1 MEHPLVAREGEIA
14 PASASRLVDGRF
26 IPLPAQTL
34 HVGGCMMQQVPQL
47 TVQDSVLSA
56 KWESFLQDYARPL
69 VQKAAEDYPDGG
81 KSVLVTFNEIQLRDP
96 ELADYLLNRPRH
108 CLQVGAQML
117 QNVDVTVDPR
127 PRLHL
132 RVTGLPPSQDVK
144 VRSIRAEH
152 LGRLLAVE
160 GLVKKVT
167 EVRPQVLEAAF
178 DCKTCGNR
186 IRLVQDDEFVS
197 EPVICDGCEKPGP
210 WTLREEECRFIDH
223 QKVEIQE
230 APEGL
235 RGGAQPERITIHLQD
250 DLVHK
255 VAPGDRIV
263 LNGILTAQK
272 KRQGSNVKVEFNK
285 VLQGVSVLQQQQEFQ
300 EINLTAEDEVEIV
313 ELSRDPRIYDRL
325 RASFAPTIYGL
336 DTEKD
341 ALILALFGGV
351 SKEYKDGSR
360 NRGDIHVLLV
370 GDPGVAKS
378 QLLRYLSKL
387 APRAIFT
394 SGKGASAAGLTAAA
408 VKDEFGEGQWTLEAG
423 ALVLADMGIAC
434 IDELDKMDKNDQSA
448 MHQAMEQ
455 QEVSIAKA
463 GISATLRSRCAV
475 IGAANPKMGR
485 FDEFESIHSQIN
497 MPPALLSRFDLIF
510 SLRDKPARD
519 KDTQLAQHILRT
531 HQGGEVREHRKAN
544 PNGAYTVD
552 DETALQKRVD
562 PALAADWLRK
572 YVAYA
577 KRNIFPVLTDEAIQR
592 IQDYYVDLRAS
603 AQDGAIPL
611 TARQLEAFIRVAEAS
626 ARIRLSQEANVDDAE
641 RAIRIIETYLRS
653 VGVDRE
659 TGKLDI
665 DVIATGVSH
674 SQHDR
679 MRTIQDILRTLAKES
694 EKGYAR
700 EEDIVAEANR
710 KGIPPPET
718 LKALET
724 LRRNNSVYAKGGSGT
739 YAPLNP

>member
-1 MEHPLVAREGEIA
+1 
-14 PASASRLVDGRF
+14 
-26 IPLPAQTL
+26 
-34 HVGGCMMQQVPQL
+34 MMQQMPQL

-56 KWESFLQDYARPL
+56 KWESFLQDYCRAL
-69 VQKAAEDYPDGG
+69 VQEAAENYPDKG
-81 KSVLVTFNEIQLRDP
+81 KSVTITFNDIQLRDP
-96 ELADYLLNRPRH
+96 DLADYLLQKPRH
-108 CLQVGAQML
+108 CLQVGAQQL
-117 QNVDVTVDPR
+117 QNVDVTVEPK

-152 LGRLLAVE
+152 LGRFLAVE

-186 IRLVQDDEFVS
+186 VRLVQDDEFIA

-223 QKVEIQE
+223 QKIEIQE
-230 APEGL
+230 STEGL
-235 RGGAQPERITIHLQD
+235 PGGAQPERLAVHVED

-255 VAPGDRIV
+255 VAPGDRVI
-263 LNGILTAQK
+263 LNGILSAQK
-272 KRQGSNVKVEFNK
+272 RRQGSNLKVEFNK
-285 VLQGVSVLQQQQEFQ
+285 VLQGISVVTQQQQFS
-300 EINLTAEDEVEIV
+300 EITLNPEDELEIQR
-313 ELSRDPRIYDRL
+313 LSQDPRIYDRL
-325 RASFAPTIYGL
+325 RASFAPTIFGL
-336 DTEKD
+336 DVEKD

-360 NRGDIHVLLV
+360 SRGDIHVLLV

-423 ALVLADMGIAC
+423 ALVLADNGIAC
-434 IDELDKMDKNDQSA
+434 IDELDKMDKGDQSS

-455 QEVSIAKA
+455 QEISIAKA

-485 FDEFESIHSQIN
+485 FDEYEPVPDQIN
-497 MPPALLSRFDLIF
+497 MPPALLSRFDLVF
-510 SLRDKPARD
+510 SLKDKPSRD
-519 KDTQLAQHILRT
+519 RDAQLATHLLKT
-531 HQGGEVREHRKAN
+531 HQAGEVREHRKAN
-544 PNGAYTVD
+544 PGGAYSVE
-552 DETALQKRVD
+552 DEQSMMTRVEPD
-562 PALAADWLRK
+562 LASELFRK

-577 KRNIFPVLTDEAIQR
+577 KRTVFPVLTEPAMKR
-592 IQDYYVDLRAS
+592 IQDYYVDLRS
-603 AQDGAIPL
+603 AAIDGAIPL

-626 ARIRLSQEANVDDAE
+626 ARIRLSQEATLEDAD
-641 RAIRIIETYLRS
+641 RAIRIVEQYLYS
-653 VGVDRE
+653 VGVDRA

-665 DVIATGVSH
+665 DVLATGVSH

-679 MRTIQDILRTLAKES
+679 VRAVQDIIRALAKES

-700 EEDIVAEANR
+700 EEDVVQEASR
-710 KGIPPPET
+710 KGIPAPEA

-724 LRRNNSVYAKGGSGT
+724 LKRNNSVYAKGGAGT
-739 YAPLNP
+739 FAPLNP

>member
-1 MEHPLVAREGEIA
+1 MV
-14 PASASRLVDGRF
+14 
-26 IPLPAQTL
+26 
-34 HVGGCMMQQVPQL
+34 QVPQL

-56 KWESFLQDYARPL
+56 MWESFLQEYCKPL
-69 VQKAAEDYPDGG
+69 VQEVAENYPDGKHG
-81 KSVLVTFNEIQLRDP
+81 KSVTVTFNDIQLRDP
-96 ELADYLLNRPRH
+96 NLADYLLQKPRH

-117 QNVDVTVDPR
+117 QNVDVTVDPK

-132 RVTGLPPSQDVK
+132 RVTGLPPSQLIK
-144 VRSIRAEH
+144 VRNIRAEH
-152 LGRLLAVE
+152 LGRFLAVE

-186 IRLVQDDEFVS
+186 IRLVQDDEFIA

-210 WTLREEECRFIDH
+210 WTLREEECRFLDH

-285 VLQGVSVLQQQQEFQ
+285 VLQGVSVFLQQQEFS
-300 EINLTAEDEVEIV
+300 EIDLTAEDEEKIV
-313 ELSRDPRIYDRL
+313 EMSRDPRIYDRL
-325 RASFAPTIYGL
+325 RGSFAPTIFGL

-341 ALILALFGGV
+341 ALILSLFGGV

-378 QLLRYLSKL
+378 QLLRYLAKL

-434 IDELDKMDKNDQSA
+434 IDELDKMDKNDQSS

-455 QEVSIAKA
+455 QEISIAKA
-463 GISATLRSRCAV
+463 GISATLKSRCAV
-475 IGAANPKMGR
+475 IGAANPKLGR
-485 FDEFESIHSQIN
+485 FDEFEPVGEQIN

-510 SLRDKPARD
+510 SLRDKPSRD
-519 KDTQLAQHILRT
+519 RDAQLATHILKT
-531 HQGGEVREHRKAN
+531 HQAGEVREHRRAN
-544 PNGAYTVD
+544 PTGAYGPE
-552 DETALQKRVD
+552 DEAALTTRIEPEL
-562 PALAADWLRK
+562 PAEFFRK

-577 KRNIFPVLTDEAIQR
+577 KRNVFPVLSDDALDR
-592 IQDYYVDLRAS
+592 IREYYVNLRSSAAS
-603 AQDGAIPL
+603 GAIPL
-611 TARQLEAFIRVAEAS
+611 TARQLEAFVRLAEAS
-626 ARIRLSQEANVDDAE
+626 ARIRLSQEATSDDAD
-641 RAIRIIETYLRS
+641 RAIRIVQTYMQS
-653 VGVDRE
+653 VGTDSE
-659 TGKLDI
+659 TGQFDI
-665 DVIATGVSH
+665 DKIATGVTH

-679 MRTIQDILRTLAKES
+679 LRTIQDIIRTLAKES
-694 EKGYAR
+694 DKGYAR
-700 EEDIVAEANR
+700 EEDVLQEASR
-710 KGIPPPET
+710 RGVPAPEAM
-718 LKALET
+718 KALET
-724 LRRNNSVYAKGGSGT
+724 LKRNNSVYAKGGAGT
-739 YAPLNP
+739 FAPLNP

>member
-1 MEHPLVAREGEIA
+1 
-14 PASASRLVDGRF
+14 
-26 IPLPAQTL
+26 
-34 HVGGCMMQQVPQL
+34 MQQMSQQL
-47 TVQDSVLSA
+47 TVQDSQLAA
-56 KWESFLQDYARPL
+56 KWDSFLQDYC
-69 VQKAAEDYPDGG
+69 KALIQQAALDFPETR
-81 KSVLVTFNEIQLRDP
+81 SVTIPFNDLQLRDP
-96 ELADYLLNRPRH
+96 DLADYLLHKPGH
-108 CLQVGAQML
+108 CLRIGAQMMH
-117 QNVDVTVDPR
+117 QVDVTVDPK

-132 RVTGLPPSQDVK
+132 RVTGLPESQN
-144 VRSIRAEH
+144 VRVRNIRAEH
-152 LGRLLAVE
+152 LSRFLAVE

-186 IRLVQDDEFVS
+186 LRVVQEEEIMT
-197 EPVICDGCEKPGP
+197 EPVLCDSCEKPGP
-210 WTLREEECRFIDH
+210 WTLREEDSRFIDH

-235 RGGAQPERITIHLQD
+235 RGGAQPERLTIHLQD

-255 VAPGDRIV
+255 VAPGDRVI
-263 LNGILTAQK
+263 LNGILEAR
-272 KRQGSNVKVEFNK
+272 KRRESGKVKVEFNK
-285 VLQGVSVLQQQQEFQ
+285 VLQGVSVQTQQAEFS
-300 EINLTAEDEVEIV
+300 EIKW
-313 ELSRDPRIYDRL
+313 ELEEEEEFHKLANDPRVYDRL
-325 RASFAPTIYGL
+325 RASFAPTIFGL

-341 ALILALFGGV
+341 CLILALFGGV
-351 SKEYKDGSR
+351 AKEHKDGSR

-434 IDELDKMDKNDQSA
+434 IDELDKMEKNDQSA

-463 GISATLRSRCAV
+463 GVSATLKSRCAV

-485 FDEFESIHSQIN
+485 FDEYESIHSQIN

-510 SLRDKPARD
+510 SLRDKPSRD
-519 KDTQLAQHILRT
+519 KDAQLAAHVLKT

-544 PNGAYTVD
+544 PGGAYSLE
-552 DETALQKRVD
+552 DENALVKRVE
-562 PALAADWLRK
+562 PELAADWLRK
-572 YVAYA
+572 YVAFA
-577 KRNIFPVLTDEAIQR
+577 KRNIFPVLTDEAIKR

-603 AQDGAIPL
+603 ASEGSIPL

-626 ARIRLSQEANVDDAE
+626 ARIRLSQEATVEDAE
-641 RAIRIIETYLRS
+641 RAIRIIESYLRS

-679 MRTIQDILRTLAKES
+679 MRTIQDILRRLAKES

-700 EEDIVAEANR
+700 EEDIVAEASRN
-710 KGIPPPET
+710 GVQPAET

-724 LRRNNSVYAKGGSGT
+724 LRRNNSVYAKGGAGT

>member
-1 MEHPLVAREGEIA
+1 MV
-14 PASASRLVDGRF
+14 
-26 IPLPAQTL
+26 
-34 HVGGCMMQQVPQL
+34 QVPQL

-56 KWESFLQDYARPL
+56 KWESFLQDYCRPI
-69 VQKAAEDYPDGG
+69 VQRVAENYPDGPDG
-81 KSVLVTFNEIQLRDP
+81 KSVTIAFNDLQLRDP
-96 ELADYLLNRPRH
+96 DLADYLLHKPRH

-127 PRLHL
+127 PKLHL
-132 RVTGLPPSQDVK
+132 RVTGLPPSQDIK
-144 VRSIRAEH
+144 VRDIRAEH
-152 LGRLLAVE
+152 LGRLLAVA

-186 IRLVQDDEFVS
+186 IRLVQDDEFIA
-197 EPVICDGCEKPGP
+197 EPVVCDGCEKPGP
-210 WTLREEECRFIDH
+210 WTLREDECRFIDH

-235 RGGAQPERITIHLQD
+235 RGGAQPERITIHVQD

-255 VAPGDRIV
+255 VAPGDRII

-285 VLQGVSVLQQQQEFQ
+285 VLQGVSVMLQQQEFS
-300 EINLTAEDEVEIV
+300 EIDLTAEDEEQIV
-313 ELSRDPRIYDRL
+313 TLSRDPRIYDRL
-325 RASFAPTIYGL
+325 RASFAPTIYGQ
-336 DTEKD
+336 DGDMIATAKD

-351 SKEYKDGSR
+351 AKEYKDGSR

-378 QLLRYLSKL
+378 QLLRYLAKL

-423 ALVLADMGIAC
+423 ALVLADMGVAC
-434 IDELDKMDKNDQSA
+434 IDEMDKMEKADQSA

-455 QEVSIAKA
+455 QEISIAKA
-463 GISATLRSRCAV
+463 GINATLKSRCAV
-475 IGAANPKMGR
+475 VGAANPKLGR
-485 FDEFESIHSQIN
+485 FDDFEPVGSQIN

-510 SLRDKPARD
+510 SLKDKPSRD
-519 KDTQLAQHILRT
+519 KDAQLAAYILKT
-531 HQGGEVREHRKAN
+531 HLAGEVREHRRAL
-544 PNGAYTVD
+544 PAGAFSLE
-552 DETALQKRVD
+552 DEQALMSRVEPD
-562 PALAADWLRK
+562 LPADMFRK

-577 KRNIFPVLTDEAIQR
+577 KRNVFPVLTDEAIAR
-592 IQDYYVDLRAS
+592 IQGHYVDLRAG
-603 AQDGAIPL
+603 AKDGAIPL
-611 TARQLEAFIRVAEAS
+611 TARQLEAFVRLAEAS
-626 ARIRLSQEANVDDAE
+626 ARIRLSQEATIEDAD
-641 RAIRIIETYLRS
+641 RAIRIVNTYMQS
-653 VGVDRE
+653 VGTDSE
-659 TGKLDI
+659 TGQFDI
-665 DVIATGVSH
+665 DKIATGVTH

-679 MRTIQDILRTLAKES
+679 LRTVQDIVRTLAKES
-694 EKGYAR
+694 DKGYAR
-700 EEDIVAEANR
+700 EEDVVREAGQ
-710 KGIPPPET
+710 KGIPAAEA

-724 LRRNNSVYAKGGSGT
+724 LKRNSSVYSKGGSGT

>member
-1 MEHPLVAREGEIA
+1 MV
-14 PASASRLVDGRF
+14 
-26 IPLPAQTL
+26 
-34 HVGGCMMQQVPQL
+34 QVPQL

-56 KWESFLQDYARPL
+56 KWESFLQDYCKPL

-81 KSVLVTFNEIQLRDP
+81 KSVTIEFNQLQLRDP
-96 ELADYLLNRPRH
+96 DLADYLLQKPRH

-117 QNVDVTVDPR
+117 HNVDVTVDPR

-144 VRSIRAEH
+144 VRNIRAEH
-152 LGRLLAVE
+152 LGRFLAVE

-186 IRLVQDDEFVS
+186 IRLVQEDEFVT
-197 EPVICDGCEKPGP
+197 EPVVCDGCEKPGP
-210 WTLREEECRFIDH
+210 WTLREEDCRFIDH

-272 KRQGSNVKVEFNK
+272 KRQGSQLKVEFNK
-285 VLQGVSVLQQQQEFQ
+285 VLQGVSVLLQQQEFS
-300 EINLTAEDEVEIV
+300 EINLTAEDEEVIV
-313 ELSRDPRIYDRL
+313 GLSRDPRIYDRL
-325 RASFAPTIYGL
+325 RGSFAPTIYGL
-336 DTEKD
+336 ETEKD
-341 ALILALFGGV
+341 ALILSLFGGV
-351 SKEYKDGSR
+351 AKEYKDGSR
-360 NRGDIHVLLV
+360 NRGDIHFLLV

-378 QLLRYLSKL
+378 QLLRYLAKL

-434 IDELDKMDKNDQSA
+434 IDELDKMDKNDQSS

-455 QEVSIAKA
+455 QEISIAKA
-463 GISATLRSRCAV
+463 GISATLKSRCAV
-475 IGAANPKMGR
+475 IGAANPKLGR
-485 FDEFESIHSQIN
+485 FDEFDSIHTQIN

-510 SLRDKPARD
+510 SLRDKPSRD
-519 KDTQLAQHILRT
+519 KDNQLAGHILKT
-531 HQGGEVREHRKAN
+531 HQAGQVREHRKN
-544 PNGAYTVD
+544 HPTGPYSLD
-552 DETALQKRVD
+552 DEQALMTRVEPD
-562 PALAADWLRK
+562 LAADLFRK

-577 KRNIFPVLTDEAIQR
+577 KRNIFPVLADDAVQR
-592 IQDYYVDLRAS
+592 IQEYYVDLRNTG
-603 AQDGAIPL
+603 DGSLPF
-611 TARQLEAFIRVAEAS
+611 TARQLEAFVRLAEAS
-626 ARIRLSQEANVDDAE
+626 ARIRLSQEATLEDAD
-641 RAIRIIETYLRS
+641 RAIRIVEYYLNT
-653 VGVDRE
+653 VGVDRA

-679 MRTIQDILRTLAKES
+679 LRTVQDIIRTLARES
-694 EKGYAR
+694 DKGYAR
-700 EEDIVAEANR
+700 EDDVVQEAGR
-710 KGIPPPET
+710 KGIPQAEAM
-718 LKALET
+718 KALET
-724 LRRNNSVYAKGGSGT
+724 LRRNNSVYAKGGAGT

>member
-1 MEHPLVAREGEIA
+1 M
-14 PASASRLVDGRF
+14 
-26 IPLPAQTL
+26 QT
-34 HVGGCMMQQVPQL
+34 MPQL

-56 KWESFLQDYARPL
+56 KWESFLQDYCKPL
-69 VQKAAEDYPDGG
+69 VQEASENYPDKG
-81 KSVLVTFNEIQLRDP
+81 KSVTIAFNDIQLRDP
-96 ELADYLLNRPRH
+96 DLADYLLQKPRH

-117 QNVDVTVDPR
+117 QNVDVTVEPK

-132 RVTGLPPSQDVK
+132 RVTGLPPSQEVK
-144 VRSIRAEH
+144 VRNIRAEH

-167 EVRPQVLEAAF
+167 EVRPQVMEAAF

-186 IRLVQDDEFVS
+186 VRLVQDDEFIA

-230 APEGL
+230 STEGL
-235 RGGAQPERITIHLQD
+235 PGGAQPERLAIHVQD

-255 VAPGDRIV
+255 VAPGDRV
-263 LNGILTAQK
+263 TLNGILTAQK
-272 KRQGSNVKVEFNK
+272 RRQGSQTKVEFSK
-285 VLQGVSVLQQQQEFQ
+285 VLQGVSIAVQQQQFS
-300 EINLTAEDEVEIV
+300 EINLQPEDEVAIE
-313 ELSRDPRIYDRL
+313 ELAKDPRLYDRL
-325 RASFAPTIYGL
+325 RASFAPTIFGL

-360 NRGDIHVLLV
+360 SRGDIHVLLV

-423 ALVLADMGIAC
+423 ALVLADRGIAC
-434 IDELDKMDKNDQSA
+434 IDELDKMEKTDQSS

-455 QEVSIAKA
+455 QEISIAKA
-463 GISATLRSRCAV
+463 GISATLKSRCAV
-475 IGAANPKMGR
+475 IGAANPKLGR
-485 FDEFESIHSQIN
+485 FDEFSPIHEQIN

-510 SLRDKPARD
+510 SLLDKPGRD
-519 KDTQLAQHILRT
+519 RDAQLATHLLKT
-531 HQGGEVREHRKAN
+531 HQAGEVREHRKAN
-544 PNGAYTVD
+544 PGGAYSVE
-552 DETALQKRVD
+552 DESSMMSRVEPD
-562 PALAADWLRK
+562 LPAEFLRK

-577 KRNIFPVLTDEAIQR
+577 KRSVFPVLTEDAMKR
-592 IQDYYVDLRAS
+592 IQDYYVDLRAAAS
-603 AQDGAIPL
+603 DGSIPL

-626 ARIRLSQEANVDDAE
+626 ARIRLSQEATIEDAD
-641 RAIRIIETYLRS
+641 RAIRIVETYLTS
-653 VGVDRE
+653 VGVDRA
-659 TGKLDI
+659 TGKFDI

-679 MRTIQDILRTLAKES
+679 VRTVQDIIRALSRES

-700 EEDIVAEANR
+700 EDDIVAEAGR
-710 KGIPPPET
+710 KGIPAAEAQ
-718 LKALET
+718 KALET
-724 LRRNNSVYAKGGSGT
+724 LKRNNSVYAKGGAGT

>member
-1 MEHPLVAREGEIA
+1 MP
-14 PASASRLVDGRF
+14 
-26 IPLPAQTL
+26 Q
-34 HVGGCMMQQVPQL
+34 QL
-47 TVQDSVLSA
+47 TVQDSQLAA
-56 KWESFLQDYARPL
+56 KWDSFLQDYAKAQ
-69 VQKAAEDYPDGG
+69 VQQAAFEYPE
-81 KSVLVTFNEIQLRDP
+81 KRSVVIQFNDLQLRDP
-96 ELADYLLNRPRH
+96 DLADYLLQKPGH
-108 CLQVGAQML
+108 CLRIGAQML
-117 QNVDVTVDPR
+117 HQVDVTVEPR

-132 RVTGLPPSQDVK
+132 RVTGLPESQKVK
-144 VRSIRAEH
+144 VRNIRAEH
-152 LGRLLAVE
+152 LSRFLAVE

-186 IRLVQDDEFVS
+186 LRVVQEDEIMT
-197 EPVICDGCEKPGP
+197 EPVLCDSCEKPGP
-210 WTLREEECRFIDH
+210 WTLREEDSRFIDH

-230 APEGL
+230 NQDGL
-235 RGGAQPERITIHLQD
+235 RGGAQPERLTIHVQD
-250 DLVHK
+250 DLVHS
-255 VAPGDRIV
+255 VAPGDRV
-263 LNGILTAQK
+263 LLNGILTAQK
-272 KRQGSNVKVEFNK
+272 RRQGNSIKVEFNK
-285 VLQGVSVLQQQQEFQ
+285 VLQGVSVQLQQQEFS
-300 EINLTAEDEVEIV
+300 EISWAPEDEE
-313 ELSRDPRIYDRL
+313 EFHKLAKDPEVYNRL

-336 DTEKD
+336 DVEKD

-351 SKEYKDGSR
+351 MKEHKDGSR

-485 FDEFESIHSQIN
+485 FDEYESIHSQIN

-519 KDTQLAQHILRT
+519 KDTLLAQHILRT

-603 AQDGAIPL
+603 AAEGAIPL

-626 ARIRLSQEANVDDAE
+626 ARIRLSQEANAEDAE

-679 MRTIQDILRTLAKES
+679 MRTIQDILRNLAKES

-739 YAPLNP
+739 YAPLNG

>member
-1 MEHPLVAREGEIA
+1 
-14 PASASRLVDGRF
+14 
-26 IPLPAQTL
+26 
-34 HVGGCMMQQVPQL
+34 MQQMPQQL
-47 TVQDSVLSA
+47 TVQDSQLAA
-56 KWESFLQDYARPL
+56 KWDSFLQDYCRAQ
-69 VQKAAEDYPDGG
+69 VQQAAFEYPETR
-81 KSVLVTFNEIQLRDP
+81 SVTIAFNDLQLRDP
-96 ELADYLLNRPRH
+96 DLADYLLQKPGH
-108 CLQVGAQML
+108 CLRIGAQML
-117 QNVDVTVDPR
+117 HQVDVTVDPR

-132 RVTGLPPSQDVK
+132 RITGLPPSQDIK
-144 VRSIRAEH
+144 VRKIRAEH
-152 LGRLLAVE
+152 LGRFLAVE

-186 IRLVQDDEFVS
+186 VRVVQEEEIMT
-197 EPVICDGCEKPGP
+197 EPVLCDSCEKPGP
-210 WTLREEECRFIDH
+210 WALREEDSRFIDH

-235 RGGAQPERITIHLQD
+235 RGGAQPERLTIHMQD

-255 VAPGDRIV
+255 VAPGDRII

-272 KRQGSNVKVEFNK
+272 KRQGSQVKVEFNK
-285 VLQGVSVLQQQQEFQ
+285 VLQGVSVQLQQQEFA
-300 EINLTAEDEVEIV
+300 EVNLTAEDENQIV
-313 ELSRDPRIYDRL
+313 ELSHDARIYERL

-336 DTEKD
+336 ETEKD
-341 ALILALFGGV
+341 ALIMSLFGGV
-351 SKEYKDGSR
+351 AKEYKDGSR
-360 NRGDIHVLLV
+360 SRGDIHVLLV

-434 IDELDKMDKNDQSA
+434 IDELDKMDKGDQSS

-455 QEVSIAKA
+455 QEISIAKA
-463 GISATLRSRCAV
+463 GISATLKSRCAV
-475 IGAANPKMGR
+475 IGAANPKLGR
-485 FDEFESIHSQIN
+485 FDDFEPIASQIN

-510 SLRDKPARD
+510 SLKDKPSRD
-519 KDTQLAQHILRT
+519 RDTQLATHILKT
-531 HQGGEVREHRKAN
+531 HQAGEVREHRRVN
-544 PNGAYTVD
+544 PTGAYSVE
-552 DETALQKRVD
+552 DEQALLKRVEPD
-562 PALAADWLRK
+562 LSAELLRK

-577 KRNIFPVLTDEAIQR
+577 KRNIFPVLSDQALSR
-592 IQDYYVDLRAS
+592 IQGYYVDLRSAS
-603 AQDGAIPL
+603 TDGAIPV
-611 TARQLEAFIRVAEAS
+611 TARNLEAYVRLAESS
-626 ARIRLSQEANVDDAE
+626 ARIRLSQEATIEDAE
-641 RAIRIIETYLRS
+641 RAIRIMEAFLRS

-679 MRTIQDILRTLAKES
+679 MRTIQDVIRSLAKES
-694 EKGYAR
+694 DKGYAR
-700 EEDIVAEANR
+700 EEEILAEANR
-710 KGIPPPET
+710 RGVPPAET

-724 LRRNNSVYAKGGSGT
+724 LKRNNSVYAKGGAGT
-739 YAPLNP
+739 YAPLSG

>member
-1 MEHPLVAREGEIA
+1 
-14 PASASRLVDGRF
+14 
-26 IPLPAQTL
+26 
-34 HVGGCMMQQVPQL
+34 MQQMPQQL
-47 TVQDSVLSA
+47 TVQDSQLAA
-56 KWESFLQDYARPL
+56 KWDSFLQDYC
-69 VQKAAEDYPDGG
+69 KAAIQQAALDFPETR
-81 KSVLVTFNEIQLRDP
+81 SVTIPFNDLQLRDP
-96 ELADYLLNRPRH
+96 DLADYLLHKPGH
-108 CLQVGAQML
+108 CLRIGAQMMH
-117 QNVDVTVDPR
+117 QVDVTVDPR

-132 RVTGLPPSQDVK
+132 RVIGLPESQN
-144 VRSIRAEH
+144 VRVRNIRAEH
-152 LGRLLAVE
+152 LSRFLAVE

-186 IRLVQDDEFVS
+186 LRVVQEDEVIT
-197 EPVICDGCEKPGP
+197 EPVLCDSCEKPGP
-210 WTLREEECRFIDH
+210 WTLRDEDSRFIDH

-235 RGGAQPERITIHLQD
+235 RGGAQPERLTIHLQD
-250 DLVHK
+250 DLVHR
-255 VAPGDRIV
+255 VAPGDRVI
-263 LNGILTAQK
+263 LNGILAAQK
-272 KRQGSNVKVEFNK
+272 RRQGNQTKVEFNK
-285 VLQGVSVLQQQQEFQ
+285 VLQGVSVQLQQQEFS
-300 EINLTAEDEVEIV
+300 EIKWEPEDEE
-313 ELSRDPRIYDRL
+313 EFHALANDPRVYDRL
-325 RASFAPTIYGL
+325 RASFAPTIFGL

-341 ALILALFGGV
+341 SLILALFGGV
-351 SKEYKDGSR
+351 AKEHKDGSR

-455 QEVSIAKA
+455 QEISIAKA

-485 FDEFESIHSQIN
+485 FDEYESIHSQIN
-497 MPPALLSRFDLIF
+497 MAPALLSRFDLIF
-510 SLRDKPARD
+510 SLRDKPSRD
-519 KDTQLAQHILRT
+519 RDAQLAAHVLKT

-544 PNGAYTVD
+544 PTGAYSLD
-552 DETALQKRVD
+552 DENALVKRVE
-562 PALAADWLRK
+562 PELAADWLRK

-577 KRNIFPVLTDEAIQR
+577 KRTIYPVLTDDAIRR

-603 AQDGAIPL
+603 ASEGSIPL

-626 ARIRLSQEANVDDAE
+626 ARIRLSQEATVEDAE
-641 RAIRIIETYLRS
+641 RSIRIIESYLRS

-679 MRTIQDILRTLAKES
+679 MRTIQDILRRLAKES
-694 EKGYAR
+694 DKGYAR
-700 EEDIVAEANR
+700 EEDIVAEASR
-710 KGIPPPET
+710 SGVQPAET

-724 LRRNNSVYAKGGSGT
+724 LRRNNSVYAKGGAGT

>member
-1 MEHPLVAREGEIA
+1 MV
-14 PASASRLVDGRF
+14 
-26 IPLPAQTL
+26 
-34 HVGGCMMQQVPQL
+34 QVPQL

-56 KWESFLQDYARPL
+56 KWESFLQDYAKPL

-81 KSVLVTFNEIQLRDP
+81 KSVIVTFNEIQLRDP
-96 ELADYLLNRPRH
+96 ELADYLLNKPRH
-108 CLQVGAQML
+108 CLQVGAQQL

-144 VRSIRAEH
+144 VRNIRAEH

-167 EVRPQVLEAAF
+167 EVRPQVMEAAF

-186 IRLVQDDEFVS
+186 VRIVQEDEYIA

-210 WTLREEECRFIDH
+210 WSIREEECRFIDH

-235 RGGAQPERITIHLQD
+235 RGGAQPERLTIHMQE

-285 VLQGVSVLQQQQEFQ
+285 VLQGVSVMQQQQEFQ
-300 EINLTAEDEVEIV
+300 EIILTAEDEEQIV
-313 ELSRDPRIYDRL
+313 ELSKDPRIYDRL
-325 RASFAPTIYGL
+325 RGSFAPTIYGL
-336 DTEKD
+336 ETEKD

-378 QLLRYLSKL
+378 QLLRYLAKL

-434 IDELDKMDKNDQSA
+434 IDELDKMDKNDQSS

-455 QEVSIAKA
+455 QEISIAKA
-463 GISATLRSRCAV
+463 GISATLKSRCAV
-475 IGAANPKMGR
+475 IGAANPKLGR
-485 FDEFESIHSQIN
+485 FDEYEPIGSQIN

-510 SLRDKPARD
+510 SLKDKPSRD
-519 KDTQLAQHILRT
+519 RDSVLATHILKT
-531 HQGGEVREHRKAN
+531 HQAGEVREHRRAN
-544 PNGAYTVD
+544 PNGAYSVD
-552 DETALQKRVD
+552 DEASMMTLVTPD
-562 PALAADWLRK
+562 LPAEFLRK

-577 KRNIFPVLTDEAIQR
+577 KRNIYPVLTEDAMKR
-592 IQDYYVDLRAS
+592 IQDYYVDLRAAAS
-603 AQDGAIPL
+603 DGSIPL

-626 ARIRLSQEANVDDAE
+626 ARIRLSQEATLEDAE
-641 RAIRIIETYLRS
+641 RAVRIVETYLRS
-653 VGVDRE
+653 VGVDRA
-659 TGKLDI
+659 TGKFDI

-679 MRTIQDILRTLAKES
+679 VRAIQDIVRTLAKDS
-694 EKGYAR
+694 DKGYAR
-700 EEDIVAEANR
+700 EEDILAEANR
-710 KGIPPPET
+710 KQIPPADA

-724 LRRNNSVYAKGGSGT
+724 LKRNNSVYAKGGAGT

>member
-1 MEHPLVAREGEIA
+1 MV
-14 PASASRLVDGRF
+14 
-26 IPLPAQTL
+26 
-34 HVGGCMMQQVPQL
+34 QVPQL

-56 KWESFLQDYARPL
+56 KWESFLQDYCKPL
-69 VQKAAEDYPDGG
+69 VQKAAEDYPDAG
-81 KSVLVTFNEIQLRDP
+81 KSVTITFNDLQLRDP
-96 ELADYLLNRPRH
+96 DLADYLLAKPRH

-117 QNVDVTVDPR
+117 QNVDVTVDPK
-127 PRLHL
+127 PKLHL
-132 RVTGLPPSQDVK
+132 RVTGLPPSQDVR

-152 LGRLLAVE
+152 LGRFLAVE

-186 IRLVQDDEFVS
+186 VRLVQDDEFVA

-285 VLQGVSVLQQQQEFQ
+285 VLQGVSVLLQQQEFS
-300 EINLTAEDEVEIV
+300 EINLTAEDEVQIE

-325 RASFAPTIYGL
+325 RASFAPTIYSADGDIL
-336 DTEKD
+336 ASVKE
-341 ALILALFGGV
+341 ALILSLFGGV

-360 NRGDIHVLLV
+360 SRGDIHVLLV

-378 QLLRYLSKL
+378 QLLRYLAKL

-434 IDELDKMDKNDQSA
+434 IDEMDKMEKSDQSA

-455 QEVSIAKA
+455 QEISIAKA
-463 GISATLRSRCAV
+463 GISATLKSRCAV
-475 IGAANPKMGR
+475 IGAANPKLGR
-485 FDEFESIHSQIN
+485 FDEFEPVADQIN

-510 SLRDKPARD
+510 SLKDKPNRD
-519 KDTQLAQHILRT
+519 KDSQLALHILKT
-531 HQGGEVREHRKAN
+531 HLAGEVREQRRAN
-544 PNGAYTVD
+544 PSAYSV
-552 DETALQKRVD
+552 EAEAALMMRVEPD
-562 PALAADWLRK
+562 LPAELLRK
-572 YVAYA
+572 YVAFA
-577 KRNIFPVLTDEAIQR
+577 KRRVFPVLTDEAMTR
-592 IQDYYVDLRAS
+592 IQNYYVDLRAG
-603 AQDGAIPL
+603 AGEGAIPL
-611 TARQLEAFIRVAEAS
+611 TARQLEAFVRLAEAS
-626 ARIRLSQEANVDDAE
+626 ARIRLSQDATIDDAE
-641 RAIRIIETYLRS
+641 RAIRIVQTYMQS
-653 VGVDRE
+653 VGTDSE
-659 TGKLDI
+659 TGQFDI
-665 DVIATGVSH
+665 DKIATGVTH

-679 MRTIQDILRTLAKES
+679 LRTVQDVIRSLAKES
-694 EKGYAR
+694 DKGYAR
-700 EEDIVAEANR
+700 EDDVVREAGQRGVPAAEV
-710 KGIPPPET
+710 
-718 LKALET
+718 LKSLEALK
-724 LRRNNSVYAKGGSGT
+724 RNNSVYAKGGAGT